1 MHAKKYRQH
10 HEGIGGHARQ
20 GTKKPLTRRGGRKR
34 MDDQEFKELVLK
46 EIKDAKAFRKNIKD
60 ALKKALY
67 GDFDFNVLTPLGE
80 ECPHEREKY
89 IKAPHEEG
97 HNREEMNK
105 VEELKMLKDLL
116 VKWEMKEGDAKNAA
130 LGLIYGGGFI
140 QFFPVGRDNC

>member
-1 MHAKKYRQH
+1 
-10 HEGIGGHARQ
+10 
-20 GTKKPLTRRGGRKR
+20 

-97 HNREEMNK
+97 REGSGYAGTYYGIWNYCDCSFTIERVISGITK
-105 VEELKMLKDLL
+105 SKLFLL
-116 VKWEMKEGDAKNAA
+116 PAPAG
-130 LGLIYGGGFI
+130 IFI
-140 QFFPVGRDNC
+140 CTQHR

>member
-1 MHAKKYRQH
+1 
-10 HEGIGGHARQ
+10 
-20 GTKKPLTRRGGRKR
+20 
-34 MDDQEFKELVLK
+34 MDDQEFKEMVLK
-46 EIKDAKAFRKNIKD
+46 EIKD

>member
-1 MHAKKYRQH
+1 MKVSAVTPDRAQKS
-10 HEGIGGHARQ
+10 
-20 GTKKPLTRRGGRKR
+20 PSRGGAGENEWMIKSLKNWCLRKSR
-34 MDDQEFKELVLK
+34 MLS
-46 EIKDAKAFRKNIKD
+46 
-60 ALKKALY
+60 KKL
-67 GDFDFNVLTPLGE
+67 FMVILILMSS
-80 ECPHEREKY
+80 HHLEKR
-89 IKAPHEEG
+89 

>member
-1 MHAKKYRQH
+1 
-10 HEGIGGHARQ
+10 
-20 GTKKPLTRRGGRKR
+20 

-46 EIKDAKAFRKNIKD
+46 EIKD

-105 VEELKMLKDLL
+105 V
-116 VKWEMKEGDAKNAA
+116 KWEMKEGDAKNAA

>member
-1 MHAKKYRQH
+1 MKVSAVTPDRAQKS
-10 HEGIGGHARQ
+10 
-20 GTKKPLTRRGGRKR
+20 PSRGGAGENEWMIKSLKNWCLRKSR
-34 MDDQEFKELVLK
+34 MLS
-46 EIKDAKAFRKNIKD
+46 
-60 ALKKALY
+60 KKLFMVILILMSSHHLEKSA
-67 GDFDFNVLTPLGE
+67 
-80 ECPHEREKY
+80 PHEREKY

>member
-1 MHAKKYRQH
+1 
-10 HEGIGGHARQ
+10 
-20 GTKKPLTRRGGRKR
+20 

-140 QFFPVGRDNC
+140 QFFGVQTCALPICMPSPHQGPC

>member
-1 MHAKKYRQH
+1 MKVSAVTPDRAQKS
-10 HEGIGGHARQ
+10 
-20 GTKKPLTRRGGRKR
+20 PSRGGAGENEWMIKRLKNWCLRKSR
-34 MDDQEFKELVLK
+34 MLRHSVKTSRMLS
-46 EIKDAKAFRKNIKD
+46 
-60 ALKKALY
+60 KKL
-67 GDFDFNVLTPLGE
+67 LTPLGE

-89 IKAPHEEG
+89 RKAPHEEG

>member
-1 MHAKKYRQH
+1 
-10 HEGIGGHARQ
+10 
-20 GTKKPLTRRGGRKR
+20 

-46 EIKDAKAFRKNIKD
+46 EIKD

-105 VEELKMLKDLL
+105 ERPSRQMGNERRRRQERRPWLDIRRR
-116 VKWEMKEGDAKNAA
+116 
-130 LGLIYGGGFI
+130 IYSVFSCRSG
-140 QFFPVGRDNC
+140 

>member
-1 MHAKKYRQH
+1 
-10 HEGIGGHARQ
+10 
-20 GTKKPLTRRGGRKR
+20 

-130 LGLIYGGGFI
+130 LSLIYGGGFI

>member
-1 MHAKKYRQH
+1 
-10 HEGIGGHARQ
+10 
-20 GTKKPLTRRGGRKR
+20 

-46 EIKDAKAFRKNIKD
+46 EIKD

-67 GDFDFNVLTPLGE
+67 GDFDFNVLKPLGE

-105 VEELKMLKDLL
+105 S
-116 VKWEMKEGDAKNAA
+116 KN
-130 LGLIYGGGFI
+130 
-140 QFFPVGRDNC
+140 

>member
-1 MHAKKYRQH
+1 
-10 HEGIGGHARQ
+10 
-20 GTKKPLTRRGGRKR
+20 

-46 EIKDAKAFRKNIKD
+46 VIKDAKAFRKNIKD